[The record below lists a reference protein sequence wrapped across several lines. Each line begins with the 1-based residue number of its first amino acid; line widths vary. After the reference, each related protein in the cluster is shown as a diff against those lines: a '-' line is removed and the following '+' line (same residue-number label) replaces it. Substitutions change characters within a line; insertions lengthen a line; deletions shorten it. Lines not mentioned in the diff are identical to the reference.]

1 MTWDMIVRE
10 VECPMEQE
18 LSGKPQISSE
28 EPEHSGSG
36 RDPEERPVSSV
47 EEAKEK
53 NLDKMLADSFPTSD
67 PPSSIQES
75 DSLAE
80 RLKQQHIEQQL
91 ANLPLGTWAALS
103 VEDHKVLGTG
113 GSRDA
118 AVEAA
123 RKDGHNILN
132 LVRVE
137 AKSPLG
143 LAS

>member
-1 MTWDMIVRE
+1 MAQVT
-10 VECPMEQE
+10 
-18 LSGKPQISSE
+18 SE
-28 EPEHSGSG
+28 EPEHPGSR
-36 RDPEERPVSSV
+36 RDPEERPVSNAD
-47 EEAKEK
+47 EAKEK

-67 PPSSIQES
+67 PPASVQES
-75 DSLAE
+75 AAVAE
-80 RLKQQHIEQQL
+80 EVKQQHIEEQL
-91 ANLPLGTWAALS
+91 ANLPIGTWAALS

-113 GSRDA
+113 TSRDA
-118 AVEAA
+118 AVKAA